1 MEWSIIALIVVSAV
15 LVIVVLSWLISAIVR
30 RRKKD
35 GEVVSGVYV
44 RNDAR
49 YTKKDEVTDKAGN
62 VLVSLREGD
71 ILLDRNQT
79 YLVSKDSLLMPGKYT
94 VLVANENVP
103 EVKIRLS
110 GIVRTYAH
118 NSDIVLTE
126 GEKICAVSGTV
137 ILR

>member
-44 RNDAR
+44 RNDTR
-49 YTKKDEVTDKAGN
+49 YTKKDEVTDKVGN

-118 NSDIVLTE
+118 NSDIVLAE

>member
-44 RNDAR
+44 RNDTR

-118 NSDIVLTE
+118 NSDIVLAE

>member
-15 LVIVVLSWLISAIVR
+15 LVTVVLSWLISAIVR

-44 RNDAR
+44 RNDTR

-118 NSDIVLTE
+118 NSDIVLAE